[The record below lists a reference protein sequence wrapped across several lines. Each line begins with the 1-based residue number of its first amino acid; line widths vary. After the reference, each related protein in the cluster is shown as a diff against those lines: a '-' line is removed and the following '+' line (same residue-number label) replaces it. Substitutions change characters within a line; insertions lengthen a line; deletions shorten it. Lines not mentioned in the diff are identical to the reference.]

1 MSVNESLR
9 PDGLLGEE
17 EVEDVDMVVY
27 RVAVFQSDLCLFQ
40 VDGLLAR
47 SAKII

>member
-1 MSVNESLR
+1 MRVNESLR

-27 RVAVFQSDLCLFQ
+27 RMAFCQSDLCLFQ
-40 VDGLLAR
+40 VDGLLER
-47 SAKII
+47 SARTV